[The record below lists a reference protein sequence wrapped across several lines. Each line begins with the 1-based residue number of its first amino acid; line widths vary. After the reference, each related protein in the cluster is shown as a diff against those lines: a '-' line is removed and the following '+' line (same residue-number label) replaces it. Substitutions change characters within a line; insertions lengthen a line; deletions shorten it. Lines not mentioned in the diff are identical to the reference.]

1 MPPPDTDNPTPGTAT
16 DPVIDLAGD
25 PTGEDTPVERPG
37 PADAPAGDAAP
48 LPALSGTADPGRWL
62 PLLAVWLSAAAIS
75 TVVNRLMNFALAGP
89 LIITAAGLATYLI
102 ERSSER
108 ARNRA
113 VEALQDRIARMGTVA
128 SPRFNAATRRGPV
141 EPPVEPQPA
150 PPEDPATP
158 HDLAWL
164 GARIDARREAVDAQL
179 TWYMEARAALR
190 AIIDGIDAP
199 VFATDERGHIRL
211 CNREGDRLFR
221 RRTGRLAGLEL
232 EELFTQ
238 SALLDLHAQ
247 AQAGVAGREQIRI
260 PIEGRPRVFE
270 VSAVP
275 VRTDIAH
282 LPARAAQRAGVV
294 LTLRDV
300 TELAQAVQL
309 KTDFVANASHELR
322 TPMAS
327 IRAAVETMRGPAM
340 ADEKMRERLV
350 KMIESGIVRLEEMVS
365 DLLDLSSLESA
376 ENEPRTRS
384 LDLDDLAQA
393 LESIFSGICAER
405 RLSLIFDFSP
415 RLRRLRTDPRLFQLI
430 LRNLIDNATKFAFE
444 GTSIRIVGRVI
455 GAEGAAPPSLRSQVR
470 AADPSLPG
478 VRLSV
483 IDQGQGIPLKH
494 QERIFERFYQVDE
507 SRTRTG
513 TRRGTGLGLAI
524 VKHAVRQLGG
534 EVRVESVWQQG
545 TTMTVT
551 LPNCVEPADEQPGA

>member
-1 MPPPDTDNPTPGTAT
+1 MPAPDTDSPT
-16 DPVIDLAGD
+16 
-25 PTGEDTPVERPG
+25 
-37 PADAPAGDAAP
+37 PADASPAARPASREAALLQRP
-48 LPALSGTADPGRWL
+48 EPEPAPPEFTPPVLPNASDPGRWL
-62 PLLAVWLSAAAIS
+62 PLLAVWLSAAAMS
-75 TVVNRLMNFALAGP
+75 TVVSRLMNFAIAGP
-89 LIITAAGLATYLI
+89 LIVAAAGLATYLI

-113 VEALQDRIARMGTVA
+113 VEALQDRIARMGAVA
-128 SPRFNAATRRGPV
+128 SPRFNAASRRGPV
-141 EPPVEPQPA
+141 EPPVEPPPA
-150 PPEDPATP
+150 SPEDPQTP

-275 VRTDIAH
+275 VRMDIAH

-350 KMIESGIVRLEEMVS
+350 KMIEGGIVRLEEMVS

-376 ENEPRTRS
+376 ENEPRPGS
-384 LDLDDLAQA
+384 VDLDELTHA
-393 LESIFSGICAER
+393 LESIFSGVCGER
-405 RLSLIFDFSP
+405 RLSLVFDLSP
-415 RLRRLRTDPRLFQLI
+415 RLRKLRTDPRLFQLI

-444 GTSIRIVGRVI
+444 GTSIRVVARAI
-455 GAEGAAPPSLRSQVR
+455 GAEGAAPAPTAPTPLAMGKV
-470 AADPSLPG
+470 APVDPTLPG
-478 VRLSV
+478 VRIRV

-534 EVRVESVWQQG
+534 EVTVDSVWQQG

-551 LPNCVEPADEQPGA
+551 LPNCVEPGGDQPEN